1 MEQDYSATVEIQIPK
16 YRELAVQGAKLAE
29 AIENLLALEKQTRNG
44 GDVKSTSK
52 IAAAVVSICTECQDW
67 KQLNQNIIFIAKR
80 RGQEKQVIK
89 AMVQEAMTVLD
100 QFRPDQVNVK
110 LELIS
115 TLRSITE
122 GKIFV
127 ENERA
132 RLTRILAKIKE
143 DQGEIQ
149 QAAEI
154 LQEVQIETYGSI
166 EKREKTEFILEQV
179 RLCLDSRDFIRAS
192 ILSRKIHQKA
202 LQAGDFQDLKLKY
215 YELMIRYHTHESNY
229 LEICRAF
236 QAIYDTPKIKAD
248 RTQWEN
254 YLRMIV
260 IFVVLS
266 PYDSEQFDLI
276 NRVYQDKNLNQL
288 PKYRALLKYFLTMEL
303 MRWPII
309 QQLYEPE
316 LSQLGVF
323 SGEYG
328 KQLWTGLHHRVVAH
342 NIRVI
347 AEYYSQIHSSRLA
360 ELLDLSEQ
368 ESEQFVAELVVAKS
382 IYAKIDRPKKII
394 TFLRPKDP
402 SERLNDWSQN
412 ISNLLDLVE
421 KTTHLIHRETMVH
434 SKK

>member
-1 MEQDYSATVEIQIPK
+1 MEQDYSATVDIQIPQN
-16 YRELAVQGAKLAE
+16 RELASKGKLAE

-52 IAAAVVSICTECQDW
+52 IAAAVVRICADCQDW

-89 AMVQEAMTVLD
+89 AMVQEAMSILE
-100 QFRPDQVNVK
+100 QLRPDQVETK
-110 LELIS
+110 LQLIS
-115 TLRSITE
+115 SLRTITE

-192 ILSRKIHQKA
+192 ILSRKIHQRALKA
-202 LQAGDFQDLKLKY
+202 DDFQDLKLKY
-215 YELMIRYHTHESNY
+215 YELMIRYYSHENNF
-229 LEICRAF
+229 LEICRAY
-236 QAIYDTPKIKAD
+236 QAIYDTPTIKAD
-248 RTQWEN
+248 RTKWEH
-254 YLRMIV
+254 YLQMIV

-266 PYDSEQFDLI
+266 PYDSEQYDLI

-309 QQLYEPE
+309 KQLYEPE

-323 SGEYG
+323 SGDYG
-328 KQLWTGLHHRVVAH
+328 KQLWIALHHRVVAH

-360 ELLDLSEQ
+360 ELLDLTEQ
-368 ESEQFVAELVVAKS
+368 ESEKFVAELVVAKS

-394 TFLRPKDP
+394 SFLRPKDP